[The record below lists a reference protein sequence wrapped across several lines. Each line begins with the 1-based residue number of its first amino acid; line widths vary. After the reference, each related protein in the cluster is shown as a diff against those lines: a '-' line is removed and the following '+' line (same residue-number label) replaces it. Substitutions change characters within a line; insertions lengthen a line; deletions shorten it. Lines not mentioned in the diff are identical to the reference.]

1 MRGKVPSSAAN
12 PHLWFPPEII
22 ILFSRFCY
30 VTDHSP
36 GRKTNNSV
44 KSLFSQPRSLYMNF
58 HILVSNLTNPTLL
71 FFLLGILATM
81 VKSDL
86 EIPPS
91 TSKFISLYLLFSIGF
106 KGGQELAHSGITGEV
121 FSSLLLGL
129 VIASLIP
136 LYAFFLLKRKMG
148 INDAG
153 AVAAAYGS
161 VSAVT
166 FVAAV
171 SFLEAQRLSSGGHM
185 VAVMALMEAP
195 AIIMGVSLIMRY
207 DPETASGGSFGKI
220 VRHSFTNSSVLM
232 ILGSLVIGIIADTKQ
247 AEGIR
252 PFTTDIFKGFLA
264 IFLLEMGMV
273 TAKRFSA
280 FRKYGWFA
288 FLIAIVLPCVNGSAV
303 AALSG
308 LVTHDAGN
316 RFIFA
321 ILAASASY
329 IAVPAAMR
337 LAAPKADPGLYIP
350 MALGVTFPFNIT
362 VGMPLYFIIVQNT

>member
-1 MRGKVPSSAAN
+1 MDAQ
-12 PHLWFPPEII
+12 LLI
-22 ILFSRFCY
+22 
-30 VTDHSP
+30 
-36 GRKTNNSV
+36 
-44 KSLFSQPRSLYMNF
+44 
-58 HILVSNLTNPTLL
+58 SNLTNPTLL
-71 FFLLGILATM
+71 FFVLGIVAATL
-81 VKSDL
+81 KSDL
-86 EIPPS
+86 EIPS
-91 TSKFISLYLLFSIGF
+91 TSVKFISLYLLFSIGF
-106 KGGQELAHSGITGEV
+106 KGGQELAHSDLDINIV
-121 FSSLLLGL
+121 YALLFGL
-129 VIASLIP
+129 VVAALIP
-136 LYAFFLLKRKMG
+136 LYSFFILKRKLSVS
-148 INDAG
+148 DAG

-171 SFLEAQRLSSGGHM
+171 SFLEVQRVPFGGHM

-195 AIIMGVSLIMRY
+195 AIIVGVFLMMKFDRETRDSGRLGDIVKHSVTNGSVMMIMGSLI
-207 DPETASGGSFGKI
+207 
-220 VRHSFTNSSVLM
+220 
-232 ILGSLVIGIIADTKQ
+232 IGFIADTKQ

-273 TAKRFSA
+273 TAKRFAA

-288 FLIAIVLPCVNGSAV
+288 SIFAILIPIFNGCAV
-303 AALSG
+303 AALSA
-308 LVTHDAGN
+308 LVTSETGD

-350 MALGVTFPFNIT
+350 MALGLTFPFNVTLGI
-362 VGMPLYFIIVQNT
+362 PLYYWIVRLS